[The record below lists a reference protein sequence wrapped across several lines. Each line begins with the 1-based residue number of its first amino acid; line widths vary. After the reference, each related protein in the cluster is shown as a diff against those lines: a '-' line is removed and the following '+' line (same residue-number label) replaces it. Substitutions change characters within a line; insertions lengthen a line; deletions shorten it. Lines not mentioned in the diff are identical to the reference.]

1 MQTRAKSNGGKRGRT
16 WRDQERKEQEKRT
29 REGDSTHRLKQV
41 ARPLPMRCRDSLDE
55 SVDAVVAAA
64 ETWDY
69 LKEQDAYEKAQLTH
83 EDDEALAMFEQAHEE
98 ALRQIAE
105 NDLVDKTRHVE
116 LLKMGSAMLTNP
128 CDRLTYEE
136 LTSVQDAARRLEKLC
151 DEQKENAVELEKK
164 KLLEE
169 LHTCRAALE
178 TTQGN
183 AAVREAKLISTISKM
198 YQQMEMKNE
207 RDNVL
212 FAMPTNGTHKSSHAC
227 TLSTV
232 HNALQLIGRGA
243 IPVQRAGPQSE
254 VF

>member
-1 MQTRAKSNGGKRGRT
+1 MYRM
-16 WRDQERKEQEKRT
+16 
-29 REGDSTHRLKQV
+29 KQV

-69 LKEQDAYEKAQLTH
+69 LKEEHAYEKAQM
-83 EDDEALAMFEQAHEE
+83 ENEEDEALAMFEQAHEE

-128 CDRLTYEE
+128 SLCDRLTYEE

-164 KLLEE
+164 KLAEE
-169 LHTCRAALE
+169 LHTCRTALE
-178 TTQGN
+178 TLQGN

-207 RDNVL
+207 RDKCVVCYANQRNAQIL
-212 FAMPTNGTHKSSHAC
+212 PCMHFEYCMQCLATHRQRNNTCPTCRTP
-227 TLSTV
+227 
-232 HNALQLIGRGA
+232 IRG
-243 IPVQRAGPQSE
+243 ILDIVTSR
-254 VF
+254 